1 MGKKL
6 QDFPSLF
13 YDVLVFASILLGNIL
28 CRANYFKYLYTILL
42 VAAFI
47 NLYQLTPSARQK
59 ELYQTYLKNM
69 DYLWSQ
75 HLSSG
80 GFLSLTKTIYGP
92 FIPNSSY
99 YWYGYHNV
107 TIIDTIYHRERY
119 FDLKQELE
127 TQKPMFIAYE
137 QPSFTGILM
146 ICWSFINENILF
158 GEILPFCE
166 KRRIIPNYYP
176 NSMLLTVI
184 FGKSMGIGLNIT
196 MKT

>member
-1 MGKKL
+1 MYC
-6 QDFPSLF
+6 F
-13 YDVLVFASILLGNIL
+13 FASILLGNIL

-137 QPSFTGILM
+137 QPSFTGILNDM
-146 ICWSFINENILF
+146 LVFHKRKYFIWRNSAILRKAANHPELLSKLNVIDCDFWKIDGNWIEHNYENID
-158 GEILPFCE
+158 GTILW
-166 KRRIIPNYYP
+166 KRK
-176 NSMLLTVI
+176 
-184 FGKSMGIGLNIT
+184 G
-196 MKT
+196 

>member
-1 MGKKL
+1 MYW
-6 QDFPSLF
+6 F
-13 YDVLVFASILLGNIL
+13 FASILLGNIL

-137 QPSFTGILM
+137 QPSFTGILHDM
-146 ICWSFINENILF
+146 LVFHKRKYFIWRNSAILRKAANHPELLSKLNVIDCDFWKIDGNWIEHNYENID
-158 GEILPFCE
+158 GTILW
-166 KRRIIPNYYP
+166 KRK
-176 NSMLLTVI
+176 
-184 FGKSMGIGLNIT
+184 G
-196 MKT
+196 